1 MNFIRKH
8 IESSIWI
15 QYERNRHIASGGFIY
30 LDSPAE
36 IGGGKKIN
44 RIKDRFAY
52 CCEEIAP
59 CGWDLI
65 PGGAMVRVFEDLK
78 AGRFYGY
85 KKIDG
90 KSYKIRK
97 KK

>member
-1 MNFIRKH
+1 MNFIRRH

-15 QYERNRHIASGGFIY
+15 EYDRNRHIASGGFIY
-30 LDSPAE
+30 LDSPAD
-36 IGGGKKIN
+36 IGHGKKVN
-44 RIKDRFAY
+44 RIKDKFAY
-52 CCEEIAP
+52 CSEEIVP
-59 CGWDLI
+59 CSWELI
-65 PGGAMVRVFEDLK
+65 PGMAMMRISEDLK

-97 KK
+97 KR